1 MKRLRDNLK
10 KRGKVENY
18 KEREKEVVKD
28 RCTGEETDKMDLVG
42 NEGEKSRMR
51 DGCRGRPAEK

>member
-28 RCTGEETDKMDLVG
+28 RCTGEETDKMDLG
-42 NEGEKSRMR
+42 
-51 DGCRGRPAEK
+51 